1 MAKDR
6 FTITQESSIK
16 EEAQHV
22 LAEMGIS
29 LSGGVELFLKAVIRE
44 RAIPFPITAD
54 RAKAG
59 YFYALVPLPELSE
72 CKGVDKDENAEED
85 G

>member
-1 MAKDR
+1 MGKER
-6 FTITQESSIK
+6 VNISIDGQLRD
-16 EEAQHV
+16 EAQLV
-22 LAEMGIS
+22 LSEMGMT
-29 LSGGVELFLKAVIRE
+29 LSGAIEIFLKAVVKE

-54 RAKAG
+54 RAKEG
-59 YFYALVPLPELSE
+59 YVYALVQLPKLSE

>member
-6 FTITQESSIK
+6 FTITLDSTIK
-16 EEAQHV
+16 EEAQQV

-29 LSGGVELFLKAVIRE
+29 LSGGVEMFLKAAIS
-44 RAIPFPITAD
+44 AIPFPITAD
-54 RAKAG
+54 RAKEG
-59 YFYALVPLPELSE
+59 CVYALVQLPELSV

>member
-6 FTITQESSIK
+6 FTITLDSTIK
-16 EEAQHV
+16 EEAQQV

-29 LSGGVELFLKAVIRE
+29 LSGGVEMFLKAVIRE

-54 RAKAG
+54 RAKEG
-59 YFYALVPLPELSE
+59 CVYALVQLPELSV

>member
-6 FTITQESSIK
+6 FTITLDSQIK
-16 EEAQHV
+16 EDAKQI
-22 LAEMGIS
+22 LSDMGLS
-29 LSGGVELFLKAVIRE
+29 LSGGIELFLKAVIRE

-54 RAKAG
+54 KAKEG
-59 YFYALVPLPELSE
+59 YVYALVPLSELVESE
-72 CKGVDKDENAEED
+72 GVDKDEDTKEA

>member
-6 FTITQESSIK
+6 FTITLDSQIK
-16 EEAQHV
+16 EDAKQI
-22 LAEMGIS
+22 LSDMGLS
-29 LSGGVELFLKAVIRE
+29 LSGGIELFLKAVIRE

-54 RAKAG
+54 KAKEG
-59 YFYALVPLPELSE
+59 YVYALVPLSE
-72 CKGVDKDENAEED
+72 IVESEGFDKDEDTEEA